1 MRAAF
6 VPFGEITD
14 VSMPLDGSK
23 KHKGFAFV
31 QFDEMADAAEA
42 IDNMHNS
49 ELFGRVLRVNLAK
62 ADAMK
67 LGGNRPVW
75 EASADDFFRRDEEAG
90 GAGEDGA
97 QAG

>member
-1 MRAAF
+1 MKQADEAGWGHSSRRAASQLAAR
-6 VPFGEITD
+6 G
-14 VSMPLDGSK
+14 PLTRPRPRRQAST
-23 KHKGFAFV
+23 
-31 QFDEMADAAEA
+31 
-42 IDNMHNS
+42 S

-75 EASADDFFRRDEEAG
+75 EASADDFFRRDEDADG
-90 GAGEDGA
+90 NGEDGA